1 MANWFSAPLLSSRG
15 ARRLR
20 GVFPARTRSTSDG
33 FALVAVI
40 WTLGLVTLLGMSVR
54 MGARYRTRVA
64 SAYASTVTSETAAES
79 AINLAI
85 ATALAGTA
93 APGVKFPLR
102 CRMPGGERVLV
113 TIDEETGKV
122 DLNTATPA
130 VLLQFFTALTR
141 DQSMGIRIAERIREF
156 RKAKTRNANTK
167 LENSPAE
174 PRFST
179 IMELD
184 QIDGISPDIFR
195 AALRLVT
202 VRSGRPEPDMQAA
215 SPAMRRLLN
224 FRQDNIAPARGLPAG
239 GSVTIRADVRSPD
252 GGRFVREALVSLAD
266 GSRPFMVREWRRGD
280 IDQTAAL
287 PSHDRT
293 QAREPGC
300 FRIVNAVGS

>member
-1 MANWFSAPLLSSRG
+1 MANWLSAPLLSSRG

-40 WTLGLVTLLGMSVR
+40 WTLGLITLLGMAV
-54 MGARYRTRVA
+54 MVGARYRTRVA
-64 SAYASTVTSETAAES
+64 SNYASVVAAETAAES

-113 TIDEETGKV
+113 TIDEETGKI

-130 VLLQFFTALTR
+130 VLLRFFTALTR

-179 IMELD
+179 IMQLD

-202 VRSGRPEPDMQAA
+202 VRSGRPEPDMEAA

-224 FRQDNIAPARGLPAG
+224 VEARQTLRQPGGCQPAAAL
-239 GSVTIRADVRSPD
+239 RSGPTFGRPD
-252 GGRFVREALVSLAD
+252 GGRFIREALVSLCRWQPPLHGPRMAARRHRSD
-266 GSRPFMVREWRRGD
+266 SR
-280 IDQTAAL
+280 AAI
-287 PSHDRT
+287 T
-293 QAREPGC
+293 
-300 FRIVNAVGS
+300 